1 MDLALHNKALLMKN
15 VHKFFNKENLP
26 WDNMIQNHYY
36 TIELPGEKM
45 VGSSWWK
52 AYHKL
57 LPDFKRL
64 SSCKASSGEIIK
76 LWFDPWVNRPLAQLF
91 PELFSFKKVKKLLWR
106 TWFSLKIFQI
116 TSTPHSLLKLLNI
129 LMATKKIS
137 SILVYNS
144 LKVGPDSHILFMALE
159 KCKQSQA

>member
-1 MDLALHNKALLMKN
+1 
-15 VHKFFNKENLP
+15 
-26 WDNMIQNHYY
+26 
-36 TIELPGEKM
+36 M

-91 PELFSFKKVKKLLWR
+91 PELFSFKKSEKIALADMVQFEDFLDHFHTPLSAQAFEYLNGNKKNLFHL
-106 TWFSLKIFQI
+106 SL
-116 TSTPHSLLKLLNI
+116 
-129 LMATKKIS
+129 
-137 SILVYNS
+137 
-144 LKVGPDSHILFMALE
+144 
-159 KCKQSQA
+159 